1 MVTLQLGHTPR
12 EANAVRSNPGL
23 ENRHPAV
30 AATQL
35 APVAG
40 LDQIDRIRAPD
51 AERILEVRRFEHSTL
66 ARRTDDEPLYLA
78 REVVAERRPMTV
90 EDRHLVEGGDRLP
103 QFERIAVE
111 HVDLIGIE
119 SETFPRRHFPSEVR
133 RATFATDV
141 ARSDMQSAVDID
153 FSDTCAI
160 KCEGLVLGRR
170 LCLLVGR
177 INNRRRA
184 LDNQTFDLFFSQILQ
199 IIEIQTLIN
208 ALTIPGDR
216 AANFLRRDRAE
227 IDIGLVRVA
236 FGLSH
241 GRKLHLIERMQR
253 LAREGDIRIRMTPRI
268 SRRGGYDRR

>member
-1 MVTLQLGHTPR
+1 
-12 EANAVRSNPGL
+12 
-23 ENRHPAV
+23 
-30 AATQL
+30 
-35 APVAG
+35 
-40 LDQIDRIRAPD
+40 
-51 AERILEVRRFEHSTL
+51 
-66 ARRTDDEPLYLA
+66 
-78 REVVAERRPMTV
+78 MTV

-160 KCEGLVLGRR
+160 ECEGLVLGRR

-184 LDNQTFDLFFSQILQ
+184 LDGQTFDLFFSQIRQ
-199 IIEIQTLIN
+199 IIGIQTLIN
-208 ALTIPGDR
+208 AVGIPGDR
-216 AANFLRRDRAE
+216 TADFLRRDRAE
-227 IDIGLVRVA
+227 INIGLVRVA

-241 GRKLHLIERMQR
+241 GRKLHLIETVQR
-253 LAREGDIRIRMTPRI
+253 LECEGDIGISMTPDIEHREVD
-268 SRRGGYDRR
+268 DRR

>member
-1 MVTLQLGHTPR
+1 MVRRQLGHAPG

-23 ENRHPAV
+23 ENRPPAV

-35 APVAG
+35 ALVAG

-160 KCEGLVLGRR
+160 ESEGLVLGRR
-170 LCLLVGR
+170 LCLLFGP
-177 INNRRRA
+177 INTRRRA
-184 LDNQTFDLFFSQILQ
+184 RDAQAIALFFSQVRTSMATRNLR
-199 IIEIQTLIN
+199 T
-208 ALTIPGDR
+208 ALRLPH
-216 AANFLRRDRAE
+216 AASTSA
-227 IDIGLVRVA
+227 
-236 FGLSH
+236 
-241 GRKLHLIERMQR
+241 
-253 LAREGDIRIRMTPRI
+253 
-268 SRRGGYDRR
+268 